1 MGCCLFSGSWFIN
14 RTAEAEPCRCDMQE
28 QVEHIGTPKCFSE
41 SLQVAMNRSG
51 LRCRIGE
58 TSCNVN
64 ESFVTKLDERK
75 SLPQAMITGM
85 GLRSLLKN
93 STTLRRALLWEK
105 KLGSGSLASSD
116 FRKPP
121 LGAQVP
127 GARHPG
133 VCQQAPGRPGRGL
146 GHATYCSIRES

>member
-105 KLGSGSLASSD
+105 KIGIWEFG
-116 FRKPP
+116 FK
-121 LGAQVP
+121 
-127 GARHPG
+127 
-133 VCQQAPGRPGRGL
+133 
-146 GHATYCSIRES
+146 